1 MAEIKNTFLKGKMNQ
16 DLDSRLLPNGEY
28 REAINL
34 MISRS
39 EGSTVGEFENVLG
52 NTVIREIDGNESVVI
67 GHFIDETNNVAYFL
81 WTNFDSPSGVRAT
94 NSNNCGITQ
103 ISLNAPYTP
112 TILVEGWFLN
122 FNKSFPVTGIN
133 MVEDLLFWTDNN
145 NQPRKINVKLAQN
158 TGHYTNED
166 QISVAKYA
174 PCEPVIVL
182 DRYNT
187 AVNGTVSNS
196 AIVNISGDTSN
207 IKIGDIVSEFETI
220 TIPTEITEKRF
231 VVAINSSTQVTLNKA
246 ITTTTS
252 NLKIVFERP
261 TMTNKAQEQ
270 NANGAAASITSVAG
284 SGLTATY
291 LFNTGF
297 DQVLPEIGMIVTG
310 PNATAASNI
319 TITSVVA
326 NYAPAPASGD
336 SDYPLAYNQ
345 ITLKFSKDVS
355 AAPYSWVGGN
365 SITIGVNQ
373 FYDGNWKGDDAFL
386 EDKFVR
392 FSYRFKF
399 EDNEY
404 SLMAPFS
411 QPMFIPK
418 QESAFGKGE
427 NYVEKD
433 MDNAYKSTI
442 LTWFENSINNILVK
456 VPMPQTSSALMQ
468 TKLLVTDVDILYK
481 ESDALAVKVLDTVK
495 LSNLTGTFDA
505 IAWHD
510 PVHGAS
516 STSYFKL

>member
-52 NTVIREIDGNESVVI
+52 NTVIKEIDGNTSVVI
-67 GHFIDETNNVAYFL
+67 GHFVDETNNIAYFL
-81 WTNFDSPSGVRAT
+81 WTDFDSPSGVRAT

-112 TILVEGWFLN
+112 VILVEGWFLN

-133 MVEDLLFWTDNN
+133 KVEDLLFWTDNN

-187 AVNGTVSNS
+187 AINGTVSNS
-196 AIVNISGDTSN
+196 AIVNISGNTSN
-207 IKIGDIVSEFETI
+207 VKIGDIVSEFETI

-270 NANGAAASITSVAG
+270 NANGATASITSVAG

-297 DQVLPEIGMIVTG
+297 DQVLPEVGMIVTG
-310 PNATAASNI
+310 PNAT
-319 TITSVVA
+319 
-326 NYAPAPASGD
+326 
-336 SDYPLAYNQ
+336 
-345 ITLKFSKDVS
+345 VS
-355 AAPYSWVGGN
+355 
-365 SITIGVNQ
+365 
-373 FYDGNWKGDDAFL
+373 
-386 EDKFVR
+386 
-392 FSYRFKF
+392 
-399 EDNEY
+399 
-404 SLMAPFS
+404 
-411 QPMFIPK
+411 
-418 QESAFGKGE
+418 
-427 NYVEKD
+427 
-433 MDNAYKSTI
+433 
-442 LTWFENSINNILVK
+442 
-456 VPMPQTSSALMQ
+456 
-468 TKLLVTDVDILYK
+468 
-481 ESDALAVKVLDTVK
+481 
-495 LSNLTGTFDA
+495 
-505 IAWHD
+505 
-510 PVHGAS
+510 
-516 STSYFKL
+516 